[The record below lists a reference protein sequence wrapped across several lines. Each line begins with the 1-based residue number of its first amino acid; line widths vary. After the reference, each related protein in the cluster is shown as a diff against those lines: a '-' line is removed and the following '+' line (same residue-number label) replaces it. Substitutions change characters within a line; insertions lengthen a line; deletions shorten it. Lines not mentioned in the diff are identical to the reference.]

1 MPIAALPSARVRR
14 RFAGMKKSFFP
25 VLAFLIL
32 LAACETVAPS
42 GPAPVYRPGA
52 GEDFNEQ
59 DFSWSRA
66 PGAGSIYGVLNYR
79 SGDTVYSCRGR
90 DVILTPETPWVRRR
104 MFILYGST
112 DTAAIPADIVRART
126 PTSASG
132 DYASYAR
139 KTTCDAANRFSFRGL
154 PDGSWY
160 VITLAR
166 PENGG
171 PGSVAVM
178 RRVVTHGAMRAV
190 VLD

>member
-1 MPIAALPSARVRR
+1 
-14 RFAGMKKSFFP
+14 MKKSLLP
-25 VLAFLIL
+25 ALAFLTL
-32 LAACETVAPS
+32 LAACETEAPM
-42 GPAPVYRPGA
+42 GPAPVFHPGA
-52 GEDFNEQ
+52 VEEFNEH
-59 DFSWSRA
+59 DFGWSRA
-66 PGAGSIYGVLNYR
+66 SGAGSIYGVLNYR
-79 SGDTVYSCRGR
+79 SGDTVYSCKGR

-126 PTSASG
+126 PTGSSG

-139 KTTCDAANRFSFRGL
+139 KTTCDASNRFVFRGL

-166 PENGG
+166 PEDGG

-178 RRVVTHGAMRAV
+178 HRVVTHGATRAV